1 MIFIGIAGWSL
12 DANAKPLFGEG
23 ASHLARYATRFPA
36 VEINSS
42 FYRPHRVATYA
53 RWAATVPQDFRFAV
67 KLPRVI
73 THQARLKDCDAALDE
88 FQEQVTG
95 LGDKLG
101 PILIQLPPSLNFEP
115 IVAEK
120 FLRAM
125 RERFNGALALE
136 PRHITWSS
144 AGSLLRQFRVAQ
156 VEADP
161 APIPN
166 KAAYKDYRYVRW
178 HGSPV
183 MYRSS
188 YDKDTLKALAGKL
201 EDGDW
206 CIFDNTA
213 EGAAIR
219 NGLDLRKMF
228 SAPRRRSGGAARS
241 S

>member
-12 DANAKPLFGEG
+12 DAKAKPLFGEG

-36 VEINSS
+36 VEINST

-53 RWAATVPQDFRFAV
+53 RWAASVPQYFRFAV
-67 KLPRVI
+67 KLPRAI
-73 THQARLKDCDAALDE
+73 THLARLKECETVLDE
-88 FQEQVTG
+88 FQGQIAG
-95 LGDKLG
+95 LGDRLG
-101 PILIQLPPSLNFEP
+101 PILIQLPPSLNFEA
-115 IVAEK
+115 IIAEK

-125 RERFNGALALE
+125 RARFAGGLVLE
-136 PRHITWSS
+136 PRHRTWS
-144 AGSLLRQFRVAQ
+144 AAEAASLLRQFQ
-156 VEADP
+156 VVRAEADP
-161 APIPN
+161 APVPN
-166 KAAYKDYRYVRW
+166 AAAHDGFRYVRW

-188 YDKDTLKALAGKL
+188 YDDAALKMLAGEL

-219 NGLDLRKMF
+219 NGLDLRKLL
-228 SAPRRRSGGAARS
+228 
-241 S
+241 